1 MRALAL
7 ILLGLLVLTAVFFFV
22 SGSEAV
28 EVTACRVERGSVSD
42 KLDEDGLVKSGVE
55 AALSPRVQGRL
66 ARLLARTGERVE
78 AGQLVAELESD
89 DLKAA
94 LRVAQANEQAAAAAL
109 EQARARLAAEQRA
122 VAAELTGSQA
132 AREVA
137 SANLDRLEN
146 GSRPQELSTAR
157 AQLTSAEAAER
168 ESRANLTRSQQL
180 FEQGYV
186 SAQQVDAARTA
197 LSASQA
203 SREQAR
209 QHLSLLRE
217 GARQEERQAA
227 RGELARAGA
236 QVEGARARQGQLA
249 VMEGEVAASSARLE
263 AASAS
268 VAQARA
274 QLAQTEV
281 RAPGA
286 GEIVLEDVQPGESVG
301 PTVPVARLVDPD
313 RIWVE
318 VLLDENDRGKV
329 SPGQSVLVTTDAY
342 PEVEFAGKLKS
353 IDALAQLKRELR
365 GTPTQDEDR
374 VFRARIELA
383 SSEGNT
389 SQLFPG
395 MSVFAEVVLR
405 KLENV
410 LFVPREALVS
420 REGKWVVLA
429 VDGSRAHQRV
439 VKTGSRDASRVE
451 IVEGLSEGDQVVLN
465 PGNLRDG
472 ARLRLKP

>member
-28 EVTACRVERGSVSD
+28 EVTAGRVERGSVSD

-55 AALSPRVQGRL
+55 AALAPRTQGRL
-66 ARLLARTGERVE
+66 ARVLVKTGERVRV
-78 AGQLVAELESD
+78 GQLVAELESD

-94 LRVAQANEQAAAAAL
+94 LRVAEANEQAAAAAV
-109 EQARARLAAEQRA
+109 EQARARLQAEHRA

-132 AREVA
+132 ARQVA

-146 GSRPQELSTAR
+146 GSRPQELATAR
-157 AQLTSAEAAER
+157 AQLASAEAAER
-168 ESRANLTRSQQL
+168 ESRANLARTRQL

-186 SAQQVDAARTA
+186 SAQQLDAARTA
-197 LSASQA
+197 LSASEA
-203 SREQAR
+203 GREQAR
-209 QHLSLLRE
+209 QQLSLLRE
-217 GARQEERQAA
+217 GARREERQAA

-236 QVEGARARQGQLA
+236 QVEGARARQSQLA
-249 VMEGEVAASSARLE
+249 VLEGEVSSSQARLE
-263 AASAS
+263 AATAS

-274 QLAQTEV
+274 QLAQAEV

-286 GEIVLEDVQPGESVG
+286 GEIVLEDLQPGESVG

-313 RIWVE
+313 RIWIE

-329 SPGQSVLVTTDAY
+329 SPGQSVVVTTDAY

-374 VFRARIELA
+374 VFRARVELT
-383 SSEGNT
+383 SPEVKG
-389 SQLFPG
+389 SQLYPG

-420 REGKWVVLA
+420 REGKWVVLL
-429 VDGSRAHQRV
+429 VDGSRARERV

-451 IVEGLSEGDQVVLN
+451 ILEGLSEGETVVLN

-472 ARLRLKP
+472 ARLRLKR